1 MNRKANRS
9 ILGVSVNMDP
19 TNYIL
24 ENIKKGLLSQRVFT
38 HVVSLNPENIVLTL
52 HDDLFKRIV
61 LEAEITINDGI
72 GIVLASQMLFGSFV
86 PRLTGVELMQKLI
99 NEAANESLRVL
110 LIGGNSKMAE
120 ELADCYSRSYPASKF
135 KGIVGFKDIS
145 CKGKHSQ

>member
-86 PRLTGVELMQKLI
+86 PRLT
-99 NEAANESLRVL
+99 
-110 LIGGNSKMAE
+110 
-120 ELADCYSRSYPASKF
+120 
-135 KGIVGFKDIS
+135 
-145 CKGKHSQ
+145 

>member
-1 MNRKANRS
+1 MNKKANRS

-72 GIVLASQMLFGSFV
+72 GIC
-86 PRLTGVELMQKLI
+86 
-99 NEAANESLRVL
+99 L
-110 LIGGNSKMAE
+110 LNKSKT
-120 ELADCYSRSYPASKF
+120 ADERSS
-135 KGIVGFKDIS
+135 
-145 CKGKHSQ
+145 